1 MGKVNRTYLNQGYTL
16 MCQNL
21 RGTIDLAK
29 TYIGRILR
37 ISSFRKRLMGFGIKQ
52 PLGLR
57 MSLGET
63 S

>member
-1 MGKVNRTYLNQGYTL
+1 